1 MTDLL
6 PRQLDTDYSD
16 RTEFLK
22 KLETESFIFEFW
34 NVFWVWILGL
44 QLIYFRYLL
53 GDQNKL
59 STIIIF

>member
-22 KLETESFIFEFW
+22 KLETESFIFVFW
-34 NVFWVWILGL
+34 NVFWVWILEL
-44 QLIYFRYLL
+44 QLIYFQYLL